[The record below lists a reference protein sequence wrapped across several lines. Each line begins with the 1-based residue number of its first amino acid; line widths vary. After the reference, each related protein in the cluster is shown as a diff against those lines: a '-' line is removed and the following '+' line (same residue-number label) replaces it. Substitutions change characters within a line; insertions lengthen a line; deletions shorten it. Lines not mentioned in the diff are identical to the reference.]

1 MKSKYK
7 YPIDKHGSSKPQHS
21 LHVHTLVLHKQLHHA
36 FSTVI
41 KMVVLTLQKSNGGP
55 CDYSTPPLIKLHFTP
70 GTQEAIHLG
79 DLLTLPNMMTNYH
92 LY

>member
-1 MKSKYK
+1 
-7 YPIDKHGSSKPQHS
+7 
-21 LHVHTLVLHKQLHHA
+21 
-36 FSTVI
+36 
-41 KMVVLTLQKSNGGP
+41 MVVLTLQKSNGGP